1 MRARLY
7 VAAVI
12 TSGLGLLISLAV
24 LHGADLVRHG
34 SIGMW
39 LLVGAVVVG
48 ELVPIKLGTGEGEVA
63 PSTTFTFALLLST
76 GLAAA
81 AIAVAAASGL
91 SDLIDRKRP
100 SRSAFNVAQYVLAIG
115 AAGGVLLA
123 AGVLPPPRGLHR
135 LRRPRD
141 PRGRGGLLRRQH
153 GALVAGAIALTTG
166 SRLRDQISSE
176 LIRQSATEGILLG
189 LAPPG
194 RARASTR
201 RPCCCRSWRCR

>member
-7 VAAVI
+7 VSAVI
-12 TSGLGLLISLAV
+12 TSGLGLLIAFAILN
-24 LHGADLVRHG
+24 GADLVRHG

-81 AIAVAAASGL
+81 AIAVAAASAL

-100 SRSAFNVAQYVLAIG
+100 SRSAFNVAQYVLAIA
-115 AAGGVLLA
+115 AAGGVLVA
-123 AGVLPPPRGLHR
+123 AGVLPH
-135 LRRPRD
+135 
-141 PRGRGGLLRRQH
+141 H
-153 GALVAGAIALTTG
+153 EEFGAADVPAILAAAAVFFLVNTGLVAGAIALTTG

-176 LIRQSATEGILLG
+176 LIRQSW
-189 LAPPG
+189 
-194 RARASTR
+194 ASPRWPSSPSTPR
-201 RPCCCRSWRCR
+201 RCSCPCSRCR